1 MYRLKRENVVKVVDS
16 AVKRDS
22 LIRLGFFLLTD
33 EAAPDKTET
42 EDTDTKAEDKPLE
55 AMTVQELKEIAKQ
68 RGLDISVLNG
78 KRKQEILD
86 FLEAAESGEGAAD
99 TMREDMEAGR
109 DDNGTS

>member
-33 EAAPDKTET
+33 EAAPDKTE
-42 EDTDTKAEDKPLE
+42 AEDKPLE

-68 RGLDISVLNG
+68 RGMDVSALNG

-99 TMREDMEAGR
+99 TMREDMEAGH

>member
-33 EAAPDKTET
+33 EAAPDKTE
-42 EDTDTKAEDKPLE
+42 AEDKPLE

-68 RGLDISVLNG
+68 RGLDISALNG